1 MNMISGYFNSNRTS
15 SNSSQLGHGPHEQ
28 SNFVESRKIPFG
40 NPQYIPDS
48 QKNASPTEKTRN
60 ALDGTK
66 KILTEGFSSR
76 SEAAAKQGNTLTWKL
91 SEIKRLSR
99 TYFQPQL
106 VDDALNILLLVMTDN
121 RLESVID
128 DILEKLRNNT
138 NPLAE
143 AFLQYSEFM
152 DSNLKKTAKEKP
164 LHNHHVEH
172 LPEGVVTKLTQI
184 ELLLEPHY
192 HPNDVWEAIE
202 DLMRKFTMTGEDSV
216 LDAALADYQMKYQK
230 RG

>member
-1 MNMISGYFNSNRTS
+1 MNMVSGYFNSNRTS
-15 SNSSQLGHGPHEQ
+15 SNSSQLGHGPYEQ
-28 SNFVESRKIPFG
+28 SNFVESRKIPSR

-60 ALDGTK
+60 APDGTK

-99 TYFQPQL
+99 PYFQPQL
-106 VDDALNILLLVMTDN
+106 VDDALSSLLLLVMADN

-143 AFLQYSEFM
+143 AFL
-152 DSNLKKTAKEKP
+152 
-164 LHNHHVEH
+164 
-172 LPEGVVTKLTQI
+172 
-184 ELLLEPHY
+184 
-192 HPNDVWEAIE
+192 
-202 DLMRKFTMTGEDSV
+202 
-216 LDAALADYQMKYQK
+216 
-230 RG
+230 